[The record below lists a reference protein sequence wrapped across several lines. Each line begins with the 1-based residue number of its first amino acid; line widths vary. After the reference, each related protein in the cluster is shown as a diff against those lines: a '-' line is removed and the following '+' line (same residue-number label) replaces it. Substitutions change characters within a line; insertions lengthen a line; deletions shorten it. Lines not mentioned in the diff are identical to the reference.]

1 MRDIETNDSE
11 LRLVAVRLAARK
23 RSGPTGMHSIV
34 LCVGFLTGGLRLTA
48 VLISGL
54 PVLVS
59 GPTVSLGE
67 IVGQR
72 FRGRLMFFSE
82 QLMHKGYFILALG
95 CRAEGFRGRVV
106 GLLGLVVGGP

>member
-1 MRDIETNDSE
+1 MNECPNPSCDWW
-11 LRLVAVRLAARK
+11 RLFGVRL
-23 RSGPTGMHSIV
+23 RSGVGLQHSILV
-34 LCVGFLTGGLRLTA
+34 CVRFLTGGLRLPA
-48 VLISGL
+48 IHASGL
-54 PVLVS
+54 QVLVS

-95 CRAEGFRGRVV
+95 CRTEGFRGPVV
-106 GLLGLVVGGP
+106 GSLGLLVGGP